1 MRIIAVSNQKGGT
14 AKTTTAWAIL
24 TGAAIR
30 GRHVLGIDYDPQGS
44 LTFMM
49 GEGNREGKIVH
60 TKAGDYIPA
69 RMDIAGIKDVNQLS
83 DSLKD
88 FRKQYDIIVIDSP
101 PTLGKP
107 FIASLIAATETIIP
121 LQADPLSIQGL
132 FLMRN
137 AIDQIKPTIAITG
150 AFFARHN
157 GRSVISRDLGETIRD
172 KCEELH
178 IPFIDAPIRE
188 GVAIREAQL
197 LKEPIFTYA
206 PRSNPAKDYS
216 AFLDAIKI

>member
-1 MRIIAVSNQKGGT
+1 MRVIAICNQKGGVG
-14 AKTTTAWAIL
+14 KTTTAWAIL
-24 TGAAIR
+24 TGAALR
-30 GRHVLGIDYDPQGS
+30 GRRVLGIDYDPQGS

-49 GEGNREGKIVH
+49 GEGTLEGKIIH
-60 TKAGDYIPA
+60 TNAGDYIPA
-69 RMDIAGIKDVNQLS
+69 RMDIAGIKDVNQLA
-83 DSLKD
+83 DSLNVL
-88 FRKQYDIIVIDSP
+88 RKKYDIIVIDSP

-121 LQADPLSIQGL
+121 IQADPLCIQGL

-137 AIDQIKPTIAITG
+137 AIDQINPKIKITG

-157 GRSVISRDLGETIRD
+157 GRSVLARDLGETIRD
-172 KCEELH
+172 KCKELK
-178 IPFIDAPIRE
+178 IPFIDTPIRE

-206 PRSNPAKDYS
+206 PRSNPAKDYTS
-216 AFLDAIKI
+216 FLDAIQI